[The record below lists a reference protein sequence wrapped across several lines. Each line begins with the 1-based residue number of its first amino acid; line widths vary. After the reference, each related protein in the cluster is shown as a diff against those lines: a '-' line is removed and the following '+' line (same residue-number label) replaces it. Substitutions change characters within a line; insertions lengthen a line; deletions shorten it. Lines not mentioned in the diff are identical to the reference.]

1 MRVEGRP
8 EVPSSVLTSWWGQQS
23 DPDRIELYTRW
34 TFYLLAAGL
43 VPMAAVLARSA
54 VEKPWFVLLV
64 LLFAA
69 QGTIVGVACSQS
81 LEWELDRRE
90 KPRVARTTNVV
101 FSLGLVSLLFTLYA
115 TDRIEEAP
123 LLNSLLVLALAG
135 GFLATT
141 ICLTTP
147 LITRLVTLVAVGVS
161 AMALLATGSASLALH
176 FGLMVVVVGSAVS
189 FSARFSVWML
199 AVVRELDEARHIQA
213 RLAVA
218 EERLRF
224 ARDLH
229 DVLGRNLSVI
239 ALKSELAVQLAQRQE
254 RASVR
259 QGTEVDRT
267 NVDQQGKAGA
277 AVLDQLVEVQ
287 RIARESQGE
296 LREVVRGYRDT
307 GLRTELAGARGVLR
321 AAGVDCQV
329 SSGSEAELSTDV
341 QTALGWVVREATT
354 NVLRHSDASHCAIEL
369 DSTSMPGMAV
379 LTVTND
385 GVRADG
391 RESGPPSGGTGL
403 AGLRERL
410 ARVGGELTTAW
421 SGVGMPPAA
430 EGTQADGAGLA
441 REGGTFTLRVE
452 VPVTAIPSGRAV
464 WTRKRSSG
472 E

>member
-1 MRVEGRP
+1 MRVEGEP

-43 VPMAAVLARSA
+43 VPMATVLVRPA
-54 VEKPWFVLLV
+54 VETPWWEVLV
-64 LLFAA
+64 LLFAG
-69 QGTIVGVACSQS
+69 QGATVGVACSQS

-90 KPRVARTTNVV
+90 KPRVARTANLA
-101 FSLGLVSLLFTLYA
+101 FALGLVSLLFALYA
-115 TDRIEEAP
+115 TGRIEEAP
-123 LLNSLLVLALAG
+123 LLNSLLVLALGG
-135 GFLATT
+135 GFLAAT

-147 LITRLVTLVAVGVS
+147 LIARLVALVAAGVA
-161 AMALLATGSASLALH
+161 AMALLASGSVSLALH
-176 FGLMVVVVGSAVS
+176 FGLMVVLVGSAVS

-254 RASVR
+254 RATAN
-259 QGTEVDRT
+259 QGTGDQRT
-267 NVDQQGKAGA
+267 NGAQPGKAGA

-321 AAGVDCQV
+321 AAGVGCRV
-329 SSGSEAELSTDV
+329 SSGSEDQLSQDV

-354 NVLRHSDASHCAIEL
+354 NVLRHSDAGHCAIEL
-369 DSTSMPGMAV
+369 DTASVPGTAV

-385 GVRADG
+385 GVHADG
-391 RESGPPSGGTGL
+391 EQSGPPSGGTGL

-410 ARVGGELTTAW
+410 AQVGGELTTEW
-421 SGVGMPPAA
+421 SGEGRARKVD
-430 EGTQADGAGLA
+430 GTQEERAGLA

-452 VPVTAIPSGRAV
+452 VPVTAAPASRAV